1 MNYKPECK
9 TKKTPSSPLI
19 WNPDTSE
26 KPDGQFCLQA
36 AKDLTMSVANCTQHE
51 NQQWQLGAPQHETEN
66 TDEENQPLLAQH
78 HQFIEDK
85 AVARDNKLEEEIKA
99 VYCGNLQLRTIF
111 YFIMNFYSIEEKR
124 KLIRYPCNNLNG
136 QICLA
141 ATTFFV

>member
-1 MNYKPECK
+1 M
-9 TKKTPSSPLI
+9 
-19 WNPDTSE
+19 
-26 KPDGQFCLQA
+26 
-36 AKDLTMSVANCTQHE
+36 ANCTQNE

-124 KLIRYPCNNLNG
+124 KLIRYPFNNLK
-136 QICLA
+136 QTQLLKIVKKKICY
-141 ATTFFV
+141 FID